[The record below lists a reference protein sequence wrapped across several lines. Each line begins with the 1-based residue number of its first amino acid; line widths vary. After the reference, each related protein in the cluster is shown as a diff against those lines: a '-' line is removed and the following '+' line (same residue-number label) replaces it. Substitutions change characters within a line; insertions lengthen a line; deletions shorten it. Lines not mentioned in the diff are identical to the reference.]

1 VSIRSLSANELQQL
15 GVKGGVYI
23 QDVVRGG
30 LASQSRIIPGDVV
43 TQINNKAV
51 LNPND
56 FVEAVSELKENTV
69 ARVAIVRQGQNAI
82 VGLRIK

>member
-1 VSIRSLSANELQQL
+1 MSIRALSANEVQQP
-15 GVKGGVYI
+15 GIQGGIYV

-30 LASQSRIIPGDVV
+30 LASQSRILPGDVI
-43 TQINNKAV
+43 TQINNTAV

-56 FVEAVSELKENTV
+56 FVEAVSELKQNTV

-82 VGLRIK
+82 IGLRIK